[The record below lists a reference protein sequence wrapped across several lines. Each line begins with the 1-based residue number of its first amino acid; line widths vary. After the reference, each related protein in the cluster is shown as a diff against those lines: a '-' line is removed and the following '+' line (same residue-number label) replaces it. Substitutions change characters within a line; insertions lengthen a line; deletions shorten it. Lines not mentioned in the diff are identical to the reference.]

1 MHKKIFVSA
10 IAVFIFYNINCIDS
24 DLPKKVAQL
33 TVEHPFAFFDLQI
46 SQQDLNFL
54 QSLPI
59 GVSDQ
64 FKKHETIALNHYGN
78 LDGYQGEIFEY
89 LISLGCDQ
97 DRAFKAAEIMYN
109 IVHDI
114 LNLLDQPE
122 AWVAIR
128 SFTSNHSY
136 DEARWHI
143 DESLHTTDC
152 GYSYKVIVALK
163 GASTLLCNP
172 SATVRA
178 EFFKTR
184 STASQSRNNAAQSVR
199 TRLAN
204 LLSNSIVLSAKK
216 GQAAVFIMGSEKF
229 GAIHSEPIINEPR
242 IFMSIV
248 PGNHDQIT
256 ELYDK
261 WHTLIANRFR

>member
-1 MHKKIFVSA
+1 MNKNHCLIFMAGFFFNHLECV
-10 IAVFIFYNINCIDS
+10 DH
-24 DLPKKVAQL
+24 DLQKKVSQL

-46 SQQDLNFL
+46 SQQDLDLL
-54 QSLPI
+54 QSLSI
-59 GVSDQ
+59 GVSDE
-64 FKKHETIALNHYGN
+64 FKKHETIALNHYGT
-78 LDGYQGEIFEY
+78 LDGYQHEIFEY
-89 LISLGCDQ
+89 LKSLGCDN
-97 DRAFKAAEIMYN
+97 DRALKAAEIMYN

-114 LNLLDQPE
+114 LISLDQPE
-122 AWVAIR
+122 AWIAIR
-128 SFTSNHSY
+128 SFKSNHSY
-136 DEARWHI
+136 DEPRWHI
-143 DESLHTTDC
+143 DESLHTTDS
-152 GYSYKVIVALK
+152 GYSYKIIVALK

-184 STASQSRNNAAQSVR
+184 STASQSRNNATQSVR

-204 LLSNSIVLSAKK
+204 LLTNSIVLSAKK

-229 GAIHSEPIINEPR
+229 GAIHSEPVINEPR

-256 ELYDK
+256 ELYNK